1 MATSIVTSVREHLHK
16 IRAKLYEAHFKD
28 VVGKFFARTVHEA
41 SLTVEMVC
49 SALFN
54 RGGFLGSYNDLVD
67 HVNQF
72 LIEAVYQLLD
82 GYSINMGGYFTI
94 YPHITGLFNSADEP
108 YDKQK
113 NPLKFRFKSRPKL
126 RRLIDEIE
134 VFIDGLADTVGSIF
148 RFYNVDEDADNI
160 FAAGDQIIVD
170 GAKIK
175 IEGDVSQVGMFIVPV
190 DDPAAAVKVARVALN
205 TPTKI
210 VAVAPATGHQYNR
223 VEIRTQYTGAT
234 NALLKE
240 PRVISGSMI
249 VEEV

>member
-16 IRAKLYEAHFKD
+16 IRVKLYELHFQD
-28 VVGKFFARTVHEA
+28 IVGKFFARTVHEA

-54 RGGFLGSYNDLVD
+54 RGGFLGSFNDLVD

-72 LIEAVYQLLD
+72 LTEAVYQLLD
-82 GYSINMGGYFTI
+82 GYSVNMGGYFTI
-94 YPHITGLFNSADEP
+94 YPHITGTFDSVDEP
-108 YDKQK
+108 YDKRK
-113 NPLKFRFKSRPKL
+113 NPVTFRFKSRSKL

-134 VFIDGLADTVGSIF
+134 VFIEGLADIAGNIL
-148 RFYNVDEDADNI
+148 RFYNADEDADNI

-175 IEGDVSQVGMFIVPV
+175 IEGDVSQVGMFLIPV
-190 DDPAAAVKVARVALN
+190 DDPAAAVKVTRIALN
-205 TPTKI
+205 TSTKI

-223 VEIRTQYTGAT
+223 IEIRTQYTGSGSS
-234 NALLKE
+234 LLKE
-240 PRVISGSMI
+240 PRVITGSMI